1 MTEAAGYP
9 RRAVLAAG
17 GAGVL
22 GLGLFAVAGC
32 SASKGGGSGGGG
44 SSASAGSTLVKLS
57 EVPVGGSVA
66 ATAKVHGNPVVVSQK
81 TAGAVAAFSAICT
94 HMGCTV
100 NAGGPQ
106 LHCPCHGS
114 VYDAFTGQVLHGPA
128 PTALTPI
135 PVKVIGDE
143 VVTS

>member
-1 MTEAAGYP
+1 MAMTEARYT
-9 RRAVLAAG
+9 RRVVLGAG

-22 GLGLFAVAGC
+22 GVGLLGLAGC
-32 SASKGGGSGGGG
+32 STGKGGGAKTTSPG
-44 SSASAGSTLVKLS
+44 SALVKLS

-66 ATAKVHGNPVVVSQK
+66 ATAKVNGNPVVVSQK
-81 TAGAVAAFSAICT
+81 AAGAVAAFSAICT

-106 LHCPCHGS
+106 FHCPCHGS
-114 VYDAFTGQVLHGPA
+114 VYDAFTGQVIHGPA
-128 PTALTPI
+128 PAALTAI
-135 PVKVIGDE
+135 PVKVVGGE